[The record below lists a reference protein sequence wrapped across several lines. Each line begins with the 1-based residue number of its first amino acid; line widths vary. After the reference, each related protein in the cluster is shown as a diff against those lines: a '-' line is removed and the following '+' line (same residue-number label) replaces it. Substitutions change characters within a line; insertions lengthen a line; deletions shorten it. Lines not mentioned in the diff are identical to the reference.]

1 MGKGIIYTSNSSER
15 VNKISS
21 SENMANIPSMN
32 GAIDALDTT
41 NPLQMIAGITAVV
54 QSLTRITIDWTN
66 MQEGQGFYI
75 RFYGEDGQ
83 LLCEFEAFGI
93 FTNYLQVLADYLQ
106 SPWMATIIMVG
117 TVLFMMGQMIYNQ
130 INETYF

>member
-1 MGKGIIYTSNSSER
+1 
-15 VNKISS
+15 
-21 SENMANIPSMN
+21 
-32 GAIDALDTT
+32 
-41 NPLQMIAGITAVV
+41 MIASITAVV

-93 FTNYLQVLADYLQ
+93 LTNYLQVVTDYLQ

-117 TVLFMMGQMIYNQ
+117 AVLFLIGQMIYNY
-130 INETYF
+130 ITETYF